1 MKKVK
6 VMNMMDFDIIK
17 VPLKSI
23 LFDVRDLIRDGLSSE
38 KAIIIETM
46 LYSLESTH
54 PFAKIAI
61 ENTADELDNKEKAS
75 WALAKVIEFTA
86 NKYVPLI
93 QFNQEKL
100 DEILTLDRKT
110 TSNVDR
116 NVVQDRLDDA
126 ATDSSIR
133 KFNDTPN
140 AGANPDL
147 LDDTYLSESERNT
160 TSLGERS
167 SNVNQDL
174 SEEGTTLTEDNIERA
189 KILVQLDQ
197 MIKDYYSMWIRDIDK
212 AILVI

>member
-1 MKKVK
+1 
-6 VMNMMDFDIIK
+6 MNMMDFDIIK

-75 WALAKVIEFTA
+75 WALYEVVKFSAD
-86 NKYVPLI
+86 KYVPLI

>member
-75 WALAKVIEFTA
+75 WALYEVVKFSAD
-86 NKYVPLI
+86 KYVPLI

-160 TSLGERS
+160 R
-167 SNVNQDL
+167 
-174 SEEGTTLTEDNIERA
+174 SEEHTSELQSRPHLVCRLLLEKKK
-189 KILVQLDQ
+189 KI
-197 MIKDYYSMWIRDIDK
+197 IKYK
-212 AILVI
+212 VIV